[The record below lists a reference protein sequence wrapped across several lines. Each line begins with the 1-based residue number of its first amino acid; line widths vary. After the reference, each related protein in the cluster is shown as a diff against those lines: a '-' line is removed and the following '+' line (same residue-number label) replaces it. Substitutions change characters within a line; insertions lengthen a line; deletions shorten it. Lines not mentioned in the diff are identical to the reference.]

1 MNNLTAERIHALRWP
16 ILGAMC
22 VSLVLVVMSVS
33 ALNVSLPTLSQ
44 ELGATGSQLQWIVDA
59 YALVFGG
66 LLLAMGGLGDR
77 YGRRGALQAGMVVF
91 AIGSLAASFA
101 QAPAPLIAARAVMGI
116 GAALIMPATLSIIT
130 HVFPGRERAKAI
142 SIWAAFAGL
151 GGAIGPVVG
160 GYLIVNHSW
169 QAIFYLNLPVIA
181 LALAASV
188 LIVPTSRDPS
198 HARLDV
204 PGAVLSIVAL
214 AALLFGIIE
223 GPSRGWFSAEVWA
236 GFLVGAGA
244 AAAFIWWEK
253 RTPEPL
259 LPLEFFRDRGFSAG
273 NLAIA
278 LAFFVMFAFFFV
290 VTQYMQLV
298 RGYDAFNSALR
309 VLPLAGGLI
318 IAAPSSDKLAAR
330 FGAPSVVAGG
340 LLIVALAL
348 FGISFVDA
356 ATPYGLL
363 VPVFVALGLGMGVA
377 MAPATTIIM
386 DTPPPA
392 KAGVGSAMNDTSRE
406 VGGAVGIAVLGS
418 IVNSVFGSSMSD
430 RLPAA
435 VTGQARAGLTDSI
448 GTAFQSALAMG
459 PDGIAFIAMAKDA
472 YVEAMSAAFLFA
484 AVSALLAAIAVRI
497 LLPHRAGEGLPTPKR
512 APAPAGGLPA
522 RPLAAST
529 VAAATPAPGPVVWR
543 GGVVDQQLID
553 LNARIDRLRDEMTRP
568 GTG

>member
-1 MNNLTAERIHALRWP
+1 MANLSAERIHALRWL

-44 ELGATGSQLQWIVDA
+44 ELGASGAELQWIVDA

-77 YGRRGALQAGMVVF
+77 YGRRGALQVGMAIF
-91 AIGSLAASFA
+91 AIGSMAASFA
-101 QAPAPLIAARAVMGI
+101 QAPGPLIAARAVMGI

-130 HVFPGRERAKAI
+130 HVFPGHERAKAI

-151 GGAIGPVVG
+151 GGAIGPVIG

-169 QAIFYLNLPVIA
+169 QAIFYLNLPVVA

-204 PGAVLSIVAL
+204 VGALLSIISL
-214 AALLFGIIE
+214 AAILFGVIE
-223 GPSRGWFSAEVWA
+223 GPSRGWFSAEVWT
-236 GFLVGAGA
+236 GFIVGA
-244 AAAFIWWEK
+244 AAGAGFIWWEK
-253 RTPEPL
+253 RTPQPL

-273 NLAIA
+273 NMAIA

-298 RGYDAFNSALR
+298 RGYDAFHSALR
-309 VLPLAGGLI
+309 VLPLAAGLI
-318 IAAPSSDKLAAR
+318 IAAPSSDRLAAR
-330 FGAPSVVAGG
+330 FGAPNVVAGG
-340 LLIVALAL
+340 LFLVALAL
-348 FGISFVDA
+348 LGISFADA
-356 ATPYGLL
+356 NTSYGLL
-363 VPVFVALGLGMGVA
+363 VPVFIGLGFGMGVA

-418 IVNSVFGSSMSD
+418 ITNSVFGSSMSD
-430 RLPAA
+430 RLPAGL
-435 VTGQARAGLTDSI
+435 TGPVREHLTDSI
-448 GTAFQSALAMG
+448 GTAILAARAMG
-459 PDGIAFIAMAKDA
+459 PDGAALIAMAQDS

-484 AVSALLAAIAVRI
+484 AVMALIAAVAVRL
-497 LLPHRAGEGLPTPKR
+497 LLPRRAEAAQASTFALAEPQGPETRRGPAPRPTP
-512 APAPAGGLPA
+512 AH
-522 RPLAAST
+522 AS
-529 VAAATPAPGPVVWR
+529 VVWR
-543 GGVVDQQLID
+543 GGGIDQRLTNLQ
-553 LNARIDRLRDEMTRP
+553 NRIDRLSDELTRP
-568 GTG
+568 GAG